1 MNKKWECYNLDNE
14 KVEELVKKRH
24 ITNLLASI
32 LVNRGIIDG
41 EKINVFLNPTR
52 KDFYNPFLMP
62 DMEIAVK
69 RIVKAI
75 ENKEKIMIY
84 GDYDADGITSI
95 TVLKKYLNEIGLKT
109 GEYIP
114 NRLNEGYG
122 LNKDAI
128 SKIYNDGY
136 KLMITVDCGISGLEE
151 VDYANSLGMEIIIT
165 DHHEPAEKL
174 PEAIAVIDAKRKDN
188 KYPFN
193 QLAGVG
199 VVFKLIQAIS
209 TELKLEEKEYL
220 KYLDLVC
227 IGTISDIVPL
237 VDENRVIAKLG
248 LKLIEKTK
256 NIGLKTLL
264 NIADLKKIDSTAIS
278 FGVAPRINACGRMG
292 FQEEALQLFLTE
304 DSGEATKI
312 AKRLVQFNQERQAKE
327 KQIFEEVIEKIE
339 KDNKDKKCIVLAEEN
354 WHHGIIGI
362 VASKITEIYYKPS
375 ILICLEGDKGKGSGR
390 SIPGFDLYTALTK
403 CSDYIEKFGGHS
415 MAIGITIKKENFE
428 KLKEAIEKYAQESNI
443 SDIMPIINIDKEIN
457 LKNINIEE
465 VKSLELLEP
474 FGEGNKMPLFL
485 LRNLKIDSI
494 RALSGGKHL
503 KLTLK
508 QDNNIV
514 DAIGFNMGDL
524 SKEYLLG
531 DKVDV
536 VGTIEINSFGN
547 KENIQINLKDI
558 RKAM

>member
-151 VDYANSLGMEIIIT
+151 ADYANSLGMEIIIT

-264 NIADLKKIDSTAIS
+264 NIADLKKIDSNAIS

-339 KDNKDKKCIVLAEEN
+339 KDDKDKKCIVLAEEN
-354 WHHGIIGI
+354 WHHGVIGI

-390 SIPGFDLYTALTK
+390 SVPGFDLYTALTK

>member
-264 NIADLKKIDSTAIS
+264 NIADLKKIDSNAIS

-339 KDNKDKKCIVLAEEN
+339 KDDKDKKCIVLAEEN
-354 WHHGIIGI
+354 WHHGVIGI

-428 KLKEAIEKYAQESNI
+428 KLKETIEKYAQESNI

>member
-151 VDYANSLGMEIIIT
+151 VEYANSLGIEIIIT

-264 NIADLKKIDSTAIS
+264 NIADLKKIDSNAIS

-339 KDNKDKKCIVLAEEN
+339 KDDKDKKCIVLAEEN
-354 WHHGIIGI
+354 WHHGVIGI

-390 SIPGFDLYTALTK
+390 SVPGFDLYTALTK

-474 FGEGNKMPLFL
+474 FGEANKMPLFL

>member
-136 KLMITVDCGISGLEE
+136 RLMITVDCGISGLEE
-151 VDYANSLGMEIIIT
+151 VEYANSLGMEIIIT

-264 NIADLKKIDSTAIS
+264 NIADLRKIDSTAIS

>member
-264 NIADLKKIDSTAIS
+264 NIADLRKIDSTAIS

-339 KDNKDKKCIVLAEEN
+339 KDDKDKKCIVLAEEN

>member
-136 KLMITVDCGISGLEE
+136 RLMITVDCGISGLEE
-151 VDYANSLGMEIIIT
+151 VEYANSLGIEIIIT

-209 TELKLEEKEYL
+209 KELKLEEKEYL

-264 NIADLKKIDSTAIS
+264 NIADLKKIDSNAIS

-304 DSGEATKI
+304 DSEKATTI

-339 KDNKDKKCIVLAEEN
+339 KDDKDKKCIVLAEEN
-354 WHHGIIGI
+354 WHHGVIGI

-390 SIPGFDLYTALTK
+390 SVPGFDLYTALTK

-428 KLKEAIEKYAQESNI
+428 KLKETIEKYAQESNI

-474 FGEGNKMPLFL
+474 FGEANKMPLFL

>member
-474 FGEGNKMPLFL
+474 FGEANKMPLFL

-514 DAIGFNMGDL
+514 DGIGFNMGDL

>member
-136 KLMITVDCGISGLEE
+136 RLMITVDCGISGLEE
-151 VDYANSLGMEIIIT
+151 VEYANSLGIEIIIT

-264 NIADLKKIDSTAIS
+264 NIADLKKIDSNAIS

-339 KDNKDKKCIVLAEEN
+339 KDDKDKKCIVLAEEN
-354 WHHGIIGI
+354 WHHGVIGI

-390 SIPGFDLYTALTK
+390 SVPGFDLYTALTK

-547 KENIQINLKDI
+547 KENIQVNLKDI

>member
-136 KLMITVDCGISGLEE
+136 RLMITVDCGISGLEE
-151 VDYANSLGMEIIIT
+151 VEYANSLGMEIIIT

-339 KDNKDKKCIVLAEEN
+339 KDDKDKKCIVLAEEN

-474 FGEGNKMPLFL
+474 FGEANKMPLFL

>member
-136 KLMITVDCGISGLEE
+136 RLMITVDCGISGLEE
-151 VDYANSLGMEIIIT
+151 VEYANSLGMEIIIT

-209 TELKLEEKEYL
+209 KELKLEEKEYL

-264 NIADLKKIDSTAIS
+264 NIADLKKIDSNAIS

-304 DSGEATKI
+304 DSEKATTI

-339 KDNKDKKCIVLAEEN
+339 KDDKDKKCIVLAEEN

-428 KLKEAIEKYAQESNI
+428 KLKETIEKYAQESNI

-474 FGEGNKMPLFL
+474 FGEANKMPLFL